1 MSGWLL
7 SYPVFF
13 AQHLKTQNQNQN
25 YADKN
30 PISPGHPQGLHLSDP
45 GLEGNN
51 AEDTITDW
59 FSFTL
64 VPMSLW
70 DENVPGTASREWS
83 PAEYHIQSVGC
94 AGTSEAPWSSFF
106 SRGRMHTQAPG
117 CSGDCDSP
125 CFWPWPPVSQEH
137 WLYTDQPSFWLFPST
152 LGM

>member
-1 MSGWLL
+1 MPGWLL

-30 PISPGHPQGLHLSDP
+30 PISPCHPQGLHLSDP

-64 VPMSLW
+64 VPSSGSEPLGGKCTW
-70 DENVPGTASREWS
+70 DSFKGMV
-83 PAEYHIQSVGC
+83 
-94 AGTSEAPWSSFF
+94 SS
-106 SRGRMHTQAPG
+106 
-117 CSGDCDSP
+117 
-125 CFWPWPPVSQEH
+125 
-137 WLYTDQPSFWLFPST
+137 
-152 LGM
+152 